1 MVVQAQGDTEGTYIS
16 NGGLN
21 KLVDGEYCA
30 IPIFGEPAVG
40 YS

>member
-16 NGGLN
+16 NGGTK

-30 IPIFGEPAVG
+30 IARDGGLAAVHD
-40 YS
+40 